1 MEAWVAKRKMFRGT
15 TTHENLIKRP
25 EYTHMTAVILPDI
38 ISGGLFMSAIPARMN
53 PQLLT
58 GPQKCVV
65 LGPTGL
71 FKIGRAHV

>member
-38 ISGGLFMSAIPARMN
+38 ISGGLFMSAIPWKKDRRIVELYCRYN
-53 PQLLT
+53 SKE
-58 GPQKCVV
+58 G
-65 LGPTGL
+65 GN
-71 FKIGRAHV
+71 